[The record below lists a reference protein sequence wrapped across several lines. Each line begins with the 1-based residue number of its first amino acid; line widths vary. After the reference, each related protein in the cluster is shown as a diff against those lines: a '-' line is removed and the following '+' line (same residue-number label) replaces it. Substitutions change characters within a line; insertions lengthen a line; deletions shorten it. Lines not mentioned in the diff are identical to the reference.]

1 MITGFSRGSCF
12 AGCVNLVF
20 VNLQGH
26 LFVADSSIRRFHIM
40 TLRKQAFIATG
51 CLFTCLSA
59 HANVV
64 ALNNS
69 DSTLSSSSVELAKTP
84 PMGFTTWSR
93 FMCRSQKPL
102 SGEAPVIAID
112 GISPPL
118 NEIAG
123 RPAYSFQ
130 HFMLSQ
136 AQAIK
141 TAGLQKAGYTYINVD
156 DCWMDQGRD
165 PDTGSLRG
173 ATSWVYGYT
182 DPAPKKNP
190 PGFESDLTH
199 YADFLH
205 RMQFKAGLYSSSGY
219 RTCQIYPGS
228 ADRERQDAEAYAR
241 WGIDFL
247 KYDNCDYTTRDT
259 SDYYK
264 YWPADSVPVAVSP
277 YDKKTLFTTMAQAL
291 ADATRGSRS
300 KILFAESAPAA
311 YGLGSTGLY
320 DTLAWTSSLGQ
331 IWRVAGDIRNY
342 EIDKNTRLPISPW
355 VMEGGYAAGI
365 YPSFQSGL
373 ALARYSSPGN
383 WNDID
388 QLLIGDNG
396 LSNTEEES
404 QMGLWSI
411 LGAPLILSTD
421 ARKFAPEYLQS
432 LLANPSQNVTW
443 VEGDRTLAQ
452 HLTRSIA
459 ILTNPDVLAVNQDAL
474 GAPGYRILQTKAA
487 GDDGIDVIARQLKDG
502 ALAVMV
508 LNKGSSP
515 QSGYS
520 LPLSRLG
527 FTDLQ
532 QCTLSGKELWSGS
545 EVNLNG
551 GTLNSGDLPAH
562 GNKFYRITASC
573 SGGIRP
579 ADAVGEIAPTPDIT
593 KCLTASQSAAGAGLS
608 LQACQG
614 SATQQWKYDRV
625 SHSIQLAG
633 SALCVSSVNSG
644 TLQACKANDATQV
657 VDYYQNGA
665 IARQLNSNKAP
676 APAGGASCLD
686 VNGGNYQAGG
696 RVTFYACGS
705 GNLSGGLSKT
715 QVNQSWTLP
724 LAKPL
729 VAGATRS

>member
-1 MITGFSRGSCF
+1 
-12 AGCVNLVF
+12 
-20 VNLQGH
+20 
-26 LFVADSSIRRFHIM
+26 M
-40 TLRKQAFIATG
+40 TLRKKAFIATG
-51 CLFTCLSA
+51 GLFYCIA
-59 HANVV
+59 GHASVV

-69 DSTLSSSSVELAKTP
+69 DAGLSRSQTELAATP

-93 FMCRSQKPL
+93 FKCSSQKPL
-102 SGEAPVIAID
+102 SGEAAVTAVD

-141 TAGLQKAGYTYINVD
+141 SAGLQQAGYRYINVD
-156 DCWMDQGRD
+156 DCWMDQARN
-165 PDTGSLRG
+165 PETGSLQG
-173 ATSWVYGYT
+173 ARSWVYGNW
-182 DPAPKKNP
+182 DPAPRNSP
-190 PGFESDLTH
+190 PGFEADLTA

-205 RMQFKAGLYSSSGY
+205 RMKFKAGLYSSSGY
-219 RTCQIYPGS
+219 RTCQVFPGS
-228 ADRERQDAEAYAR
+228 ADYERQDAEAYAR

-247 KYDNCDYTTRDT
+247 KYDNCDYTS
-259 SDYYK
+259 SDKRSYYQ
-264 YWPADSVPVAVSP
+264 YWPASSVPTAKSP

-291 ADATRGSRS
+291 ADATRGSS
-300 KILFAESAPAA
+300 AKILFAESAPAA
-311 YGLGSTGLY
+311 YGLDSSALY
-320 DTLAWTSSLGQ
+320 DTLAWTPLLGQ

-342 EIDKNTRLPISPW
+342 EIDKRTNLPVSPW

-373 ALARYSSPGN
+373 ALARYTSPGN

-421 ARKFAPEYLQS
+421 ARKFSPQYLQS
-432 LLANPSQNVTW
+432 LLASPSQNVKW

-474 GAPGYRILQTKAA
+474 GAPGYRVLQTKAA

-502 ALAVMV
+502 ALAVLV

-527 FTDLQ
+527 FGDTR
-532 QCTLSGKELWSGS
+532 QCTFRGKELWSGS
-545 EVNLNG
+545 DAGLSG
-551 GTLNSGDLPAH
+551 GTLNTGDVAAH

-573 SGGIRP
+573 AGAVRP

-593 KCLTASQSAAGAGLS
+593 QCLTASQAAAGATLS
-608 LQACQG
+608 LQPCRG
-614 SATQQWKYDRV
+614 SAAQQWQFD
-625 SHSIQLAG
+625 SAGHGIHLTG
-633 SALCVSSVNSG
+633 SALCLSSVNGG
-644 TLQACKANDATQV
+644 TLQTCGAADGTQT

-665 IARQLNSNKAP
+665 IATRLNDGKTP
-676 APAGGASCLD
+676 APAAGSTCLD
-686 VNGGNYQAGG
+686 VNNARYQAGN

-705 GNLSGGLSKT
+705 GNISGGMSKT
-715 QVNQSWTLP
+715 QANQSWTLP
-724 LAKPL
+724 LARPL
-729 VAGATRS
+729 AETSLSL